1 MKWDIIADPKAMKR
15 IIKEY
20 CKQLY
25 AHKFNNLEEANQ
37 FLKNHRLPRHIQ
49 DETNNWN
56 SPTTIK
62 EVEFI
67 IKNFWKTKMQNQ
79 MGFIEEIYQTFK
91 YELNITFIL
100 HNAFQK
106 HRREGN
112 ISQLMLWGQYYP
124 HPKTIYK

>member
-1 MKWDIIADPKAMKR
+1 MTNKKRERDGEGENERRHRSPISVIKWDIVAGPKAMKR

-25 AHKFNNLEEANQ
+25 AHKFDNLEEVNQ
-37 FLKNHRLPRHIQ
+37 FLKNHKLPRHIQ

-67 IKNFWKTKMQNQ
+67 IKNFWKTNMQNQ
-79 MGFIEEIYQTFK
+79 MVSLKKSTK
-91 YELNITFIL
+91 PLNM
-100 HNAFQK
+100 N
-106 HRREGN
+106 
-112 ISQLMLWGQYYP
+112 
-124 HPKTIYK
+124 